1 VSGEQRRGTEVVKRA
16 DRSVSLP
23 SRMAESVRKTV
34 EERGRKES
42 ETNERMEQPELLD
55 EVFDNGRVE

>member
-23 SRMAESVRKTV
+23 SRMAESVRKAV

-42 ETNERMEQPELLD
+42 ETNASI
-55 EVFDNGRVE
+55 